1 MHLWIKSI
9 DLLKLKNMKTFLMA
23 SILAVTSFF
32 GAASVS
38 TKSGEGEAI
47 VGKWLN
53 QEGTSHIQIFKATN
67 GSFAGKYFGKIVWLK
82 EPLKNGKPKVDDL
95 NPDPKKH
102 SVPLLGLQIL
112 KNFVYD
118 ADDKEWED
126 GTIYDPKNGKTYSCI
141 MTLSGN
147 NLNVRGYVGI
157 SMLGRTGV
165 WTRVQ

>member
-1 MHLWIKSI
+1 
-9 DLLKLKNMKTFLMA
+9 MKTFLLA
-23 SILAVTSFF
+23 SVLAVTSFF
-32 GAASVS
+32 GAASVN
-38 TKSGEGEAI
+38 TKVGEGEAI

-95 NPDPKKH
+95 NPDPKKQA
-102 SVPLLGLQIL
+102 VPLLGLQIL

-118 ADDKEWED
+118 AQDKEWED

-165 WTRVQ
+165 WTKVQ

>member
-1 MHLWIKSI
+1 
-9 DLLKLKNMKTFLMA
+9 MKTFLLA
-23 SILAVTSFF
+23 SVLAVTSFF
-32 GAASVS
+32 GAALVT
-38 TKSGEGEAI
+38 TKVGEGEAI

-95 NPDPKKH
+95 NPDPKKQA
-102 SVPLLGLQIL
+102 VPLLGLQIL

-126 GTIYDPKNGKTYSCI
+126 GTIYDPKNGKTYSCN
-141 MTLSGN
+141 MTLDGN

-165 WTRVQ
+165 WTKVQ

>member
-67 GSFAGKYFGKIVWLK
+67 GSFAGKFYGKIVWLK
-82 EPLKNGKPKVDDL
+82 EPMKNGKPKVDDL

>member
-1 MHLWIKSI
+1 
-9 DLLKLKNMKTFLMA
+9 MKTFLLA
-23 SILAVTSFF
+23 SVLAVTSFF
-32 GAASVS
+32 GAASVT
-38 TKSGEGEAI
+38 TKVGEGEAI

-95 NPDPKKH
+95 NPDPKKQA
-102 SVPLLGLQIL
+102 VPLLGLQIL

-165 WTRVQ
+165 WTKVQ

>member
-1 MHLWIKSI
+1 
-9 DLLKLKNMKTFLMA
+9 MKTFLLA
-23 SILAVTSFF
+23 SVLAVTSFF
-32 GAASVS
+32 GVASVS

-67 GSFAGKYFGKIVWLK
+67 GSFAGKFYGKIVWLK
-82 EPLKNGKPKVDDL
+82 EPMKNGKPKVDDL
-95 NPDPKKH
+95 NPDPKKQA
-102 SVPLLGLQIL
+102 VPLLGLQIL

>member
-1 MHLWIKSI
+1 
-9 DLLKLKNMKTFLMA
+9 MKTFLLA
-23 SILAVTSFF
+23 SVLAVTSFF

-67 GSFAGKYFGKIVWLK
+67 GSFAGKFYGKIVWLK
-82 EPLKNGKPKVDDL
+82 EPMKNGKPKVDDL
-95 NPDPKKH
+95 NPDPKKQA
-102 SVPLLGLQIL
+102 VPLLGLQIL

-126 GTIYDPKNGKTYSCI
+126 GTFYDPKNGKTYSCY

>member
-1 MHLWIKSI
+1 
-9 DLLKLKNMKTFLMA
+9 MKTFLLA
-23 SILAVTSFF
+23 SVLAVTSFF
-32 GAASVS
+32 GAASVT
-38 TKSGEGEAI
+38 TKVGEGEAI

-95 NPDPKKH
+95 NPDPKKQA
-102 SVPLLGLQIL
+102 VPLLGLQIL

-118 ADDKEWED
+118 AQDKEWED

-165 WTRVQ
+165 WTKVQ

>member
-1 MHLWIKSI
+1 
-9 DLLKLKNMKTFLMA
+9 MKTFLLA
-23 SILAVTSFF
+23 SVFAVTSFF
-32 GAASVS
+32 GAASVT
-38 TKSGEGEAI
+38 TKVGEGEAI

-95 NPDPKKH
+95 NPDPKKQA
-102 SVPLLGLQIL
+102 VPLLGLQIL

-126 GTIYDPKNGKTYSCI
+126 GTIYDPKNGKTYSCY
-141 MTLSGN
+141 MTLEGN

-165 WTRVQ
+165 WTKVQ

>member
-1 MHLWIKSI
+1 
-9 DLLKLKNMKTFLMA
+9 
-23 SILAVTSFF
+23 V
-32 GAASVS
+32 
-38 TKSGEGEAI
+38 GEGEAI

-95 NPDPKKH
+95 NPDPKKQA
-102 SVPLLGLQIL
+102 VPLLGLQIL

-118 ADDKEWED
+118 AQDKEWED
-126 GTIYDPKNGKTYSCI
+126 GTIYDPKNGKTYSCN
-141 MTLSGN
+141 MTLDGN

-165 WTRVQ
+165 WTKVQ

>member
-1 MHLWIKSI
+1 LHLWIKSI

-67 GSFAGKYFGKIVWLK
+67 GSFAGKFYGKIVWLK
-82 EPLKNGKPKVDDL
+82 EPMKNGKPKVDDL

>member
-1 MHLWIKSI
+1 
-9 DLLKLKNMKTFLMA
+9 MKTFLLA
-23 SILAVTSFF
+23 SVLAVTSFF

-67 GSFAGKYFGKIVWLK
+67 GSFAGKFYGKLVWLK
-82 EPLKNGKPKVDDL
+82 EPMKNGKSKVDDL
-95 NPDPKKH
+95 NPDPKKQA
-102 SVPLLGLQIL
+102 VPLLGLQIL
-112 KNFVYD
+112 KDFVYD
-118 ADDKEWED
+118 AQDKEWED
-126 GTIYDPKNGKTYSCI
+126 GTIYDPKNGKTYSCN

-157 SMLGRTGV
+157 SLLGRTGV

>member
-1 MHLWIKSI
+1 
-9 DLLKLKNMKTFLMA
+9 MKTFLLA
-23 SILAVTSFF
+23 SVLAVTSFF
-32 GAASVS
+32 GAASVT
-38 TKSGEGEAI
+38 TKVGEGEAI

-95 NPDPKKH
+95 NPDPKKQA
-102 SVPLLGLQIL
+102 VPLLGLQIL